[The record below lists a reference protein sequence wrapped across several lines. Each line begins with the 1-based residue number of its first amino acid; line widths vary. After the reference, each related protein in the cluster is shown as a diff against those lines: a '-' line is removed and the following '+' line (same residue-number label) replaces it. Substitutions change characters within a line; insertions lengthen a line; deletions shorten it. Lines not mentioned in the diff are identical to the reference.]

1 MRIGGLLLLLST
13 LVAPVQ
19 AASPEAIKKVAAEL
33 VCLCGD
39 CARESLATC
48 LCGQF
53 AVPQR
58 EYIGSLL
65 DGGKTAQEII
75 DEYVSKYGQMVL
87 ASPPAEGINLLAW
100 ITPFVALIFGVF
112 LIRSILRNRMQQIP
126 PTPTVETA
134 QRDRLQRELE
144 RFDEDD

>member
-1 MRIGGLLLLLST
+1 MLAIS
-13 LVAPVQ
+13 VASVG
-19 AASPEAIKKVAAEL
+19 AASPEAIKEVAAEL

-48 LCGQF
+48 LCGF
-53 AVPQR
+53 ATQQR
-58 EYIGSLL
+58 EDIGSSL
-65 DGGKTAQEII
+65 DGGKTAQETI
-75 DEYVSKYGQMVL
+75 DEYVSEYGQMVL

-100 ITPFVALIFGVF
+100 ITPFAALVFGVF
-112 LIRSILRNRMQQIP
+112 LIRSILRNRMQEVS
-126 PTPTVETA
+126 PTPTVEPA

>member
-1 MRIGGLLLLLST
+1 MRIGGVLFLLAIS
-13 LVAPVQ
+13 VASVR
-19 AASPEAIKKVAAEL
+19 AASPEAIKEVAAEL

-48 LCGQF
+48 LCGF
-53 AVPQR
+53 ATQQR
-58 EYIGSLL
+58 EDIGSSL
-65 DGGKTAQEII
+65 DGGKTAQETI
-75 DEYVSKYGQMVL
+75 DEYVSEYGQMVL

-100 ITPFVALIFGVF
+100 ITPFAALVFGVF
-112 LIRSILRNRMQQIP
+112 LIRSILRNRMQEAS
-126 PTPTVETA
+126 PTPTVETP

>member
-1 MRIGGLLLLLST
+1 MRIGGVLFLLAIS
-13 LVAPVQ
+13 VASVG
-19 AASPEAIKKVAAEL
+19 AASPEAIKEVAAEL

-48 LCGQF
+48 LCGF
-53 AVPQR
+53 ATQQR
-58 EYIGSLL
+58 EDIGSSL
-65 DGGKTAQEII
+65 DGGKTAQETI
-75 DEYVSKYGQMVL
+75 DEYVSEYGQMVL

-100 ITPFVALIFGVF
+100 ITPFAALVFGVF
-112 LIRSILRNRMQQIP
+112 LIRSILRNRMQEAS

>member
-1 MRIGGLLLLLST
+1 MLAIS
-13 LVAPVQ
+13 VASIR
-19 AASPEAIKKVAAEL
+19 AASSEAIKEVAAEL

-48 LCGQF
+48 LCGF
-53 AVPQR
+53 ATQQR
-58 EYIGSLL
+58 EDIGSSL
-65 DGGKTAQEII
+65 DGGKTAQETI
-75 DEYVSKYGQMVL
+75 DEYVSEYGQMVL

-100 ITPFVALIFGVF
+100 ITPFAALVFGVF
-112 LIRSILRNRMQQIP
+112 LIRSILRNRMQEAS
-126 PTPTVETA
+126 PTSTVETA

>member
-1 MRIGGLLLLLST
+1 MRMGGVLFLLAIS
-13 LVAPVQ
+13 VASVR
-19 AASPEAIKKVAAEL
+19 AASPEAIKEVAAEL

-48 LCGQF
+48 LCGF
-53 AVPQR
+53 ATQQR
-58 EYIGSLL
+58 ADIGNSL
-65 DGGKTAQEII
+65 DGGKTAQETI
-75 DEYVSKYGQMVL
+75 DEYVSEYGQMVL
-87 ASPPAEGINLLAW
+87 ASPPAEGVNLLAW
-100 ITPFVALIFGVF
+100 ITPFAALVFGVF
-112 LIRSILRNRMQQIP
+112 LIRSILRNRMQEAS

>member
-1 MRIGGLLLLLST
+1 MRIGGVLFLLAIS
-13 LVAPVQ
+13 VASVR
-19 AASPEAIKKVAAEL
+19 AASSEAIKEVAAEL

-48 LCGQF
+48 LCGF
-53 AVPQR
+53 ATQQR
-58 EYIGSLL
+58 EDIGSSL
-65 DGGKTAQEII
+65 DGGKTAQETI
-75 DEYVSKYGQMVL
+75 DEYVSEYGQMVL

-100 ITPFVALIFGVF
+100 ITPFAALVFGVF
-112 LIRSILRNRMQQIP
+112 LIRSILRNRMQEAS
-126 PTPTVETA
+126 PTSTVETA

>member
-1 MRIGGLLLLLST
+1 MRIGGVLFLLAIS
-13 LVAPVQ
+13 VASIR
-19 AASPEAIKKVAAEL
+19 AASSEAIKEVAAEL

-48 LCGQF
+48 LCGF
-53 AVPQR
+53 ATQQR
-58 EYIGSLL
+58 EDIGSSL
-65 DGGKTAQEII
+65 DGGKTAQETI
-75 DEYVSKYGQMVL
+75 DEYVSEYGQMVL

-100 ITPFVALIFGVF
+100 ITPFAALVFGVF
-112 LIRSILRNRMQQIP
+112 LIRSILRNRMQEAS
-126 PTPTVETA
+126 PTSTVETA

>member
-1 MRIGGLLLLLST
+1 MRIGGVLFLLAIS
-13 LVAPVQ
+13 VASVR
-19 AASPEAIKKVAAEL
+19 AASPEAIKEVAAEL

-48 LCGQF
+48 LCGF
-53 AVPQR
+53 ATQQR
-58 EYIGSLL
+58 EDIGSSL
-65 DGGKTAQEII
+65 DGGKTAQETI
-75 DEYVSKYGQMVL
+75 DEYVSEYGQMVL

-100 ITPFVALIFGVF
+100 ITPFAALVFGVF
-112 LIRSILRNRMQQIP
+112 LIRSILRNRMQEVS
-126 PTPTVETA
+126 PTPTVETP

>member
-1 MRIGGLLLLLST
+1 MRIGGVLFLLAIS
-13 LVAPVQ
+13 VASVR
-19 AASPEAIKKVAAEL
+19 AASPEAIKEVAAEL

-48 LCGQF
+48 LCGF
-53 AVPQR
+53 ATQQR
-58 EYIGSLL
+58 EDIGSSL
-65 DGGKTAQEII
+65 DGGKTAQETI
-75 DEYVSKYGQMVL
+75 DEYVSEYGQMVL

-100 ITPFVALIFGVF
+100 ITPFAALVFGVF
-112 LIRSILRNRMQQIP
+112 LIRSILRNRMQEAS
-126 PTPTVETA
+126 PTSTVETA

>member
-1 MRIGGLLLLLST
+1 MRLGGVLFLLAIS
-13 LVAPVQ
+13 VASVR
-19 AASPEAIKKVAAEL
+19 AASPEAIKEVAAEL

-48 LCGQF
+48 LCGF
-53 AVPQR
+53 ATQQR
-58 EYIGSLL
+58 EDIGNSL
-65 DGGKTAQEII
+65 DGGKTAQETI
-75 DEYVSKYGQMVL
+75 DEYVSEYGQMVL
-87 ASPPAEGINLLAW
+87 ASPPAEGVNLLAW
-100 ITPFVALIFGVF
+100 ITPFAALVFGVF
-112 LIRSILRNRMQQIP
+112 LIRSILRNRMQEAS